1 MENYLLETEL
11 DKIIETSNNNIT
23 ITDQDG
29 IILRSN
35 PIHWSIYGIEPN
47 QYIGKSVYQLQ
58 EEGVLSPSIHAMVLE
73 NKEPVQILQ
82 KTKTGRTVMAT
93 GFPVFNQRGEV
104 IRAIS
109 YSQDQTEIFN
119 LQEQYKD
126 LEKKLVSYQTEV
138 EELRGKESDYH
149 GILYRSSSIE
159 QIVRTIYRVSKTDA
173 SVLLLGPSG
182 VGKSTFARMLHAQ
195 SSRKDEPFI
204 EVDCSTIPET
214 LFESEMFGYE
224 AGSFTGASKQG
235 KQGLIEQA
243 EQGTLFLDE
252 IGELPLAMQAKLLR
266 VLQEKKVMRIGGKK
280 EHQVDFRLITATNKN
295 IEEMVEKEAFRLD
308 LFYRI
313 NIIPLQIPP
322 LKERREDIPILV
334 QHYVHTINE
343 KYKMSKKLHAL
354 TYDILT
360 QYSWP
365 GNVRE
370 LENVIERVILTAD
383 EETIHPEHLPINIRN
398 IGLPAENQLVAETE
412 HDIVEDADWKT
423 VIEKTEKALLSRA
436 LEHCKTTYEMAK
448 SLGIS
453 QPTVV
458 RKLKQYS
465 IIRKG

>member
-1 MENYLLETEL
+1 MDRELLQTEL
-11 DKIIETSNNNIT
+11 NKIIETSNNNIT
-23 ITDQDG
+23 VTDQDG

-35 PIHWSIYGIEPN
+35 PNHWSIYGIEPN

-58 EEGVLSPSIHAMVLE
+58 KEGILTPSIHARVLE
-73 NKEPVQILQ
+73 DKKPVQILQ

-93 GFPVFNQRGEV
+93 GFPVFDHNGKI

-119 LQEQYKD
+119 LQEQYKG

-149 GILYRSSSIE
+149 GILYRSPSIE
-159 QIVRTIYRVSKTDA
+159 QIVKTIYRVSKTDA

-195 SSRKDEPFI
+195 SNRKNEPFI
-204 EVDCSTIPET
+204 EVNCSTIPET
-214 LFESEMFGYE
+214 LFESEMFGYDP
-224 AGSFTGASKQG
+224 GSFTGASKHG

-252 IGELPLAMQAKLLR
+252 IGELPLTMQSKLLR

-280 EHQVDFRLITATNKN
+280 ERQVNFRLITATNKN
-295 IEEMVEKEAFRLD
+295 IEEMVEKGEFRLD

-322 LKERREDIPILV
+322 LKERKEDLPILIN
-334 QHYVHTINE
+334 HYVQNINE
-343 KYKMSKKLHAL
+343 KYQVAKKFHAS
-354 TYDILT
+354 TYDVLT
-360 QYSWP
+360 QYNWP

-370 LENVIERVILTAD
+370 LENILERVILTAD
-383 EETIHPEHLPINIRN
+383 EETIFPEHLPANLR
-398 IGLPAENQLVAETE
+398 GSSLPLKDWALSEAENVETGE
-412 HDIVEDADWKT
+412 HHDWKT
-423 VIEKTEKALLSRA
+423 AIEKTETHLLRRA
-436 LEHCKTTYEMAK
+436 VEYCKTTYEMAEY
-448 SLGIS
+448 LGIS
-453 QPTVV
+453 QPSVV
-458 RKLKQYS
+458 RKLKQYA
-465 IIRKG
+465 INRK